1 MSNEQDPVSAELL
14 NDFYAE
20 AHLQLAALEKNV
32 LALEAEPE
40 RRELLNEIFRAA
52 HNLKGASGAV
62 KMFEIETLTHL
73 LEDVLT
79 AVRADSIEVNRE
91 LVDIL
96 LEALDAL
103 RSRVEAS
110 SGGGSSEHESS
121 LEALQQRLRALIP
134 ADAGFEKTASTVSTS
149 LPERGKALLPDKP
162 GYRLAVTFCPDNPMQ
177 SVGGIQVYTILKRAG
192 RVVDTEPDLEALC
205 GDIFFERVVYTVE
218 TDLPESRLRDLCTIP
233 DVTLSCEISRYQ
245 PDSSES
251 SKAGHEASRAEA
263 PPEQRSGGDTSYHT
277 PLRVDSMRI
286 DDLLEL
292 ANEAVAVKTA
302 LNRLSSQFEDTLES
316 LRSAE
321 TSYRQALRKLNQALP
336 GYVEKIRRKGSTGEL
351 REQIRMQFDRMVDG
365 FHAFQ
370 QNLGE
375 KNGRFRSAAMALGR
389 ITEELQ
395 GSILR
400 VRMVSLSRLFSR
412 FPRLVRDLTRSVEK
426 KAQLI
431 ISGENTEIDRSILE
445 DIQDPLV
452 HCVRNAV
459 DHGIEPPGERI
470 RGGKEPVG
478 KIMLDARTEEGE
490 VVLTVEDD
498 GKGIDLKRVRTK
510 AIERGLI
517 GADAYPSTEELFE
530 IIFAPGFST
539 ADTVTRISGRGVGLD
554 VIRRQ
559 VEELNG
565 TVRLWSEAGKGTRFT
580 LRIPL
585 CLSVVKALLARWG
598 NTIFAVPAA
607 GVAENLTLSKTELA
621 EEPQGAGVYYRG
633 EKLPLLRPV
642 SPFKVDAAECRAYN
656 YVIILQSGEKRAGL
670 LVDSLLGEE
679 NIVVRPP
686 TDSESVVSAAAGSA
700 RLADGS
706 TALVLGI
713 RTLLDSARSQA

>member
-1 MSNEQDPVSAELL
+1 MSIEPDPVPAELL

-62 KMFEIETLTHL
+62 KMSEIETLTHL

-79 AVRADSIEVNRE
+79 AVRAQSVAVNRE
-91 LVDIL
+91 LVDLL
-96 LEALDAL
+96 LEALDVL
-103 RSRVEAS
+103 RSRVEAR
-110 SGGGSSEHESS
+110 SGCGSSADESS
-121 LEALQQRLRALIP
+121 LALLRQRLRALIP
-134 ADAGFEKTASTVSTS
+134 AEVDAEKDASTVSS
-149 LPERGKALLPDKP
+149 ALPEPGKAALPDKP

-177 SVGGIQVYTILKRAG
+177 SVGGVQVYTILKRTG
-192 RVVDTEPDLEALC
+192 RVVHTDPDLEALC
-205 GDIFFERVVYTVE
+205 GDTFFEKVVYTVE

-233 DVTLSCEISRYQ
+233 DVTSSCEISRYQ

-251 SKAGHEASRAEA
+251 REAGWVSSTADAA
-263 PPEQRSGGDTSYHT
+263 PELRSGGDASHQP
-277 PLRVDSMRI
+277 PLRVDSRRI

-302 LNRLSSQFEDTLES
+302 LNRLNSQFEDTLES

-321 TSYRQALRKLNQALP
+321 ANYRQTLRKLNQALP
-336 GYVEKIRRKGSTGEL
+336 GYVEQIRRNGSTSEL
-351 REQIRMQFDRMVDG
+351 REQIRLQFDRMVDG

-375 KNGRFRSAAMALGR
+375 KNGRFRNAAKDLDR
-389 ITEELQ
+389 ITGKLQ
-395 GSILR
+395 ESILR
-400 VRMVSLSRLFSR
+400 VRMVPLSRLFSR
-412 FPRLVRDLTRSVEK
+412 FPRLVRDLTRLVEK
-426 KAQLI
+426 KAELI
-431 ISGENTEIDRSILE
+431 ISGENTEVDRSILE

-459 DHGIEPPGERI
+459 DHGIETPGERI
-470 RGGKEPVG
+470 KGGKEPVG
-478 KIMLDARTEEGE
+478 KIVLDARIEEGE

-498 GKGIDLKRVRTK
+498 GQGIDLRRVRTK

-517 GADAYPSTEELFE
+517 GAEAYPSAEDLFE

-539 ADTVTRISGRGVGLD
+539 ADAVTRISGRGVGLD

-565 TVRLWSEAGKGTRFT
+565 NVRLWSEAGKGTRFT

-585 CLSVVKALLARWG
+585 RLSVVKTLLARWG

-607 GVAENLTLSKTELA
+607 GVVESITLSKTELA
-621 EEPQGAGVYYRG
+621 AEPHGAGVYYRG

-656 YVIILQSGEKRAGL
+656 YVIILQAAEKRAAL

-679 NIVVRPP
+679 NIAVRLSE
-686 TDSESVVSAAAGSA
+686 DSGSVVAAAAGSA
-700 RLADGS
+700 RLADGT

-713 RTLLDSARSQA
+713 RNLLDCAESQI